1 LISEEEV
8 AGLGRGGARA
18 FYFSR
23 DLGNEN
29 DAEDKCRELMDAS
42 GKVAVI
48 E

>member
-8 AGLGRGGARA
+8 AGLGREGRA

-23 DLGNEN
+23 DLSNEN